1 MTQIDPPFL
10 IGVDGGGTGCRAAVA
25 TPDGRI
31 LAEGKG
37 GRANVSTDCATAID
51 SVLTAT
57 RNAIESAGL
66 DVADMPRAVAHLGL
80 AGYTGPEMGPRV
92 QAGLPFAKSGL
103 TEDTTTTIVGAVGEQ
118 DCHLIALGTGTIVG
132 RQKAGVQTCIGGWCY
147 QVSDQA
153 SGAWLGHGV
162 LEQTL
167 LVVDGI
173 TPASPLSQQMLD
185 KFGGGAGI
193 VQFSLKARPGDFA
206 TLAPD
211 VVQAAAAGDS
221 IPVMQD
227 DAICWNGQ
235 PIAVVLAANASIAR
249 SADPAIGARA
259 ILKKYCIGCHNAED
273 AEGVE
278 YPAGQLLD
286 VVFRFYGYGEDRE
299 FIAVG
304 LGEGGQ
310 AGAGRFGIGFGA
322 EEE

>member
-92 QAGLPFAKSGL
+92 QAGLPFAKSVV

-147 QVSDQA
+147 QVSD
-153 SGAWLGHGV
+153 
-162 LEQTL
+162 
-167 LVVDGI
+167 
-173 TPASPLSQQMLD
+173 
-185 KFGGGAGI
+185 
-193 VQFSLKARPGDFA
+193 
-206 TLAPD
+206 
-211 VVQAAAAGDS
+211 
-221 IPVMQD
+221 
-227 DAICWNGQ
+227 
-235 PIAVVLAANASIAR
+235 
-249 SADPAIGARA
+249 
-259 ILKKYCIGCHNAED
+259 
-273 AEGVE
+273 
-278 YPAGQLLD
+278 
-286 VVFRFYGYGEDRE
+286 
-299 FIAVG
+299 
-304 LGEGGQ
+304 
-310 AGAGRFGIGFGA
+310 
-322 EEE
+322 